1 MKYIAVGI
9 GGIIGALARYG
20 LGRIFVEADSSH
32 FPIGTWLA
40 NMIGS
45 FLLAFLTMYI
55 FRMKQVSVVLIS
67 GIGTGMIGAF
77 TTFSTFSVETIT
89 LLQSGDFLVAI
100 LYVMTSIVIGLC
112 MSWFGFHLGIKLY
125 ERHTRNEGGQ

>member
-9 GGIIGALARYG
+9 GGIVGALARYG
-20 LGRIFVEADSSH
+20 IGRIFVTSDPSH
-32 FPIGTWLA
+32 FPVGTWLA

-55 FRMKQVSVVLIS
+55 FRMKQVSQTMIS
-67 GIGTGMIGAF
+67 AIGTGLIGSF

-89 LLQSGDFLVAI
+89 FVQNGAFFIAV
-100 LYVMTSIVIGLC
+100 LYVLASVVIGLC
-112 MSWFGFHLGIKLY
+112 MSLFGFHLGRKVY
-125 ERHTRNEGGQ
+125 EQRTRNEEK